1 MSESGKTIYIECLM
15 GAAGDMLCGALYELI
30 DDKESFKRSLPLWGY
45 RGWR

>member
-30 DDKESFKRSLPLWGY
+30 DDKESFKRELAALGIP
-45 RGWR
+45 GWR